1 MWGRYRLDAV
11 RHRLEHLGRVRVR
24 ARARA
29 KVRVRVRVIVRLT
42 FISRARWRLSAWV
55 GEGWG

>member
-1 MWGRYRLDAV
+1 MH
-11 RHRLEHLGRVRVR
+11 HRLEHLSRVRAR